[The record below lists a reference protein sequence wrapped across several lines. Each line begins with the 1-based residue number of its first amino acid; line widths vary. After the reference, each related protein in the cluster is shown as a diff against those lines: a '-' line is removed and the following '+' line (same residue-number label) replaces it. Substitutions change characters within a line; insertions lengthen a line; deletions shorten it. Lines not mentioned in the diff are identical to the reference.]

1 MFGIKINLYLP
12 AYERIKECD
21 EIESNLKYLVMD
33 VIGEIAFR
41 KHIKNIEYLELPE
54 ATNGLLSLIEL
65 PDYIDYLYKI
75 NSRQRTRI
83 I

>member
-1 MFGIKINLYLP
+1 M
-12 AYERIKECD
+12 E
-21 EIESNLKYLVMD
+21 

-41 KHIKNIEYLELPE
+41 KHIKKIEFFDIPE

-65 PDYIDYLYKI
+65 PEYIDYLYKI
-75 NSRQRTRI
+75 NARQKTRI